1 MGKKARASLKEGV
14 SFYHIF
20 FQNFLG
26 FPKI

>member
-1 MGKKARASLKEGV
+1 MGKATASCKEGV